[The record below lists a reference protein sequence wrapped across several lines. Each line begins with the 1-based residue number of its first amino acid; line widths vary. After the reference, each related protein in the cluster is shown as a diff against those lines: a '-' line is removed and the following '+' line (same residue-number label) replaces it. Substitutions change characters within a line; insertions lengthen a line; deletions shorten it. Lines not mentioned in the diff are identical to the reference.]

1 MVKTCSLKPVM
12 LLTGFIFGSQSRG
25 NWDTE
30 VASVFLMG
38 RIALLSKLN
47 TCSQYLRM
55 RLLCLEIK
63 LSNR

>member
-12 LLTGFIFGSQSRG
+12 VTGFIFGLQSRG
-25 NWDTE
+25 NRDTV

-47 TCSQYLRM
+47 TCPQYLRM
-55 RLLCLEIK
+55 
-63 LSNR
+63 